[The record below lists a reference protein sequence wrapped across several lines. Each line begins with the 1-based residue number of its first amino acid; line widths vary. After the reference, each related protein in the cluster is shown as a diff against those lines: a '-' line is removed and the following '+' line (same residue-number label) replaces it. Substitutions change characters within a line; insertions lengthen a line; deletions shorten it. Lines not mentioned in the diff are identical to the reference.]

1 MQIPLRVTFHGVPPS
16 AAMEARIRTEVDA
29 LARFHP
35 RVTGCHVTV
44 EAPPGRQHKGGTWA
58 VRITLAVPGE
68 DIAVTRD
75 PGLDH
80 GHEDPYVALRDA
92 FSAARRMLEDRA
104 RRVRGDV
111 KSHEAPMRGRVISVH
126 GPEHYGFLETD
137 DGLQVYF
144 HEHAVLGGR
153 FRELG
158 IGSDVR
164 FAIAEGEGLEG
175 PQASTVV
182 PIGAHHPVA

>member
-1 MQIPLRVTFHGVPPS
+1 
-16 AAMEARIRTEVDA
+16 
-29 LARFHP
+29 
-35 RVTGCHVTV
+35 
-44 EAPPGRQHKGGTWA
+44 
-58 VRITLAVPGE
+58 
-68 DIAVTRD
+68 
-75 PGLDH
+75 
-80 GHEDPYVALRDA
+80 
-92 FSAARRMLEDRA
+92 MLEDRA
-104 RRVRGDV
+104 RKIRGDV

-164 FAIAEGEGLEG
+164 FAMAEGEGRDG

-182 PIGAHHPVA
+182 PLGAHHPVA